1 MKRNRYIFNKII
13 IFLNVF
19 VLILKLW
26 PISLRKW
33 FLHRGNSTVARG
45 MYIYRYICLKSI
57 AKSCGNNIKIG
68 HSVYLTYMDNCELGS
83 NISINEFC
91 SIGCKGGVKIGDNV
105 SIAHRSTILSTS
117 HNIPK
122 KTMLIKD
129 SGVILRKTTIGSDV
143 WIGAGVVITAGV
155 TIGNGAV
162 IGANSVVTKD
172 IPNYSIYAGS
182 PAKLIR
188 ERND

>member
-1 MKRNRYIFNKII
+1 MFNFINSI
-13 IFLNVF
+13 LSFLVF
-19 VLILKLW
+19 FLKLL
-26 PISLRKW
+26 PVSFRKW
-33 FLHRGNSTVARG
+33 FLHRGNAIVARS
-45 MYIYRYICLKSI
+45 MFVYRYICLKSI
-57 AKSCGNNIKIG
+57 TKSCGYNIKIG
-68 HSVYLTYMDNCELGS
+68 HSVYLTYMENCELGS

-117 HNIPK
+117 HNIPNNNSIIKHSGVSLK
-122 KTMLIKD
+122 KTI
-129 SGVILRKTTIGSDV
+129 IGNDV

-155 TIGNGAV
+155 TIGNGVV

-172 IPNYSIYAGS
+172 IPDYSIYAGV

-188 ERND
+188 KRNG

>member
-1 MKRNRYIFNKII
+1 MRNRKKFKRIVNLFS
-13 IFLNVF
+13 VF
-19 VLILKLW
+19 VFLLKILPLS
-26 PISLRKW
+26 IRKW
-33 FLHRGNSTVARG
+33 FLHRGNAIVARS

-57 AKSCGNNIKIG
+57 AKSCGNNVKIG
-68 HSVYLTYMDNCELGS
+68 HSVYLTYIDNCELGS

-117 HNIPK
+117 HNIPS
-122 KTMLIKD
+122 KTSLIKD
-129 SGVILRKTTIGSDV
+129 SGVITKKTIIGNDV

-155 TIGNGAV
+155 TIGNGVV

-172 IPNYSIYAGS
+172 IPDYSIYAGS

-188 ERND
+188 KRND

>member
-1 MKRNRYIFNKII
+1 MRGKDFLKKIKPI
-13 IFLNVF
+13 INVLF
-19 VLILKLW
+19 VLIKVFPRVIREWLFYRFNAVIGKSFVL
-26 PISLRKW
+26 
-33 FLHRGNSTVARG
+33 
-45 MYIYRYICLKSI
+45 YRYILLKTLVKK
-57 AKSCGNNIKIG
+57 AGDNIKIG

-117 HNIPK
+117 HNIPS
-122 KTMLIKD
+122 KTSLIKD
-129 SGVILRKTTIGSDV
+129 SGVCLKKTTIGNDV

-155 TIGNGAV
+155 TIGNGV
-162 IGANSVVTKD
+162 VVGANSVVTKD
-172 IPNYSIYAGS
+172 IPDYSIYAGS

-188 ERND
+188 KRND

>member
-1 MKRNRYIFNKII
+1 MKRNRNIFNLITRLFN
-13 IFLNVF
+13 IFVF
-19 VLILKLW
+19 ILKLL
-26 PISLRKW
+26 PLSLRKW
-33 FLHRGNSTVARG
+33 FLHRGNAVIARS

-117 HNIPK
+117 HNIPS
-122 KTMLIKD
+122 KTSLIKD
-129 SGVILRKTTIGSDV
+129 SGVITKKTIIGNDV
-143 WIGAGVVITAGV
+143 WIGAGVVITSGV
-155 TIGNGAV
+155 IIGNGV
-162 IGANSVVTKD
+162 VVGANSVVTKD
-172 IPNYSIYAGS
+172 IPDYSIYAGS
-182 PAKLIR
+182 PARFIR
-188 ERND
+188 KRHD

>member
-1 MKRNRYIFNKII
+1 MKRNRNIFNLITRLLN
-13 IFLNVF
+13 IFVF
-19 VLILKLW
+19 VLKLL
-26 PISLRKW
+26 PLSLRKW
-33 FLHRGNSTVARG
+33 FLHRGNAIIARS

-68 HSVYLTYMDNCELGS
+68 HSVFLTYMDNCELGS

-117 HNIPK
+117 HNIPS
-122 KTMLIKD
+122 KTSLIKD
-129 SGVILRKTTIGSDV
+129 SGVCLKKTTIGNDV

-155 TIGNGAV
+155 NIGNGV
-162 IGANSVVTKD
+162 VVGANSVVTKD
-172 IPNYSIYAGS
+172 VPDYSIYAGS

-188 ERND
+188 KRND